1 MYNLAFDAGVQR
13 NTKYGPR
20 ILKTAVPSKQ
30 FWDAW
35 KMNKDDMKSEGLQV
49 MRGNDGLWRVLLW
62 VDPEKTSQPEKPIPL
77 PTPYQVK
84 NVSGLLEHQIPHVGN
99 LCAPLWT
106 EKFILD
112 ASPTG
117 TGKTFTALAVARE
130 MELRPAI
137 ICPKS
142 VLTNWKRVAK
152 MIGVDPIFICNW
164 EGAKSQKFRF
174 GELQERAFIWRLR
187 SEEALLIFDEAHK
200 GKGHWTQNSL
210 MMIAA
215 KKQNIRSIF
224 CTATGASS
232 PLDMLALGYA
242 LGLHNLKGFRDWCKQ
257 FHCYQNQWNGWE
269 CGNKVEAMKKIHS
282 LIFPRKGAKM
292 SDEHLPETQIIAEC
306 YDVGIKARDE
316 MEREFTNLLV
326 KIQKLK
332 DAKSAGYQGAVLA
345 LQTHY
350 RQLAEYLK
358 VPLLA
363 DLTSDAIEDGK
374 SVVIFTNYTE
384 TLMKLTAKLRC
395 PGIYGAQPISERQKI
410 IDDFQSDKIRVV
422 VVNIAAGGAGIS
434 LHDINGAFPRLAL
447 LCPTY
452 NATDLKQALGR
463 VHRAGG
469 KSKSIQRLVYA
480 AGTVEENVAKSVN
493 QKIAAISALNDG
505 DLLEPDIF
513 QLLNRK

>member
-1 MYNLAFDAGVQR
+1 M
-13 NTKYGPR
+13 
-20 ILKTAVPSKQ
+20 
-30 FWDAW
+30 
-35 KMNKDDMKSEGLQV
+35 
-49 MRGNDGLWRVLLW
+49 
-62 VDPEKTSQPEKPIPL
+62 
-77 PTPYQVK
+77 
-84 NVSGLLEHQIPHVGN
+84 
-99 LCAPLWT
+99 
-106 EKFILD
+106 
-112 ASPTG
+112 
-117 TGKTFTALAVARE
+117 
-130 MELRPAI
+130 
-137 ICPKS
+137 
-142 VLTNWKRVAK
+142 
-152 MIGVDPIFICNW
+152 
-164 EGAKSQKFRF
+164 
-174 GELQERAFIWRLR
+174 
-187 SEEALLIFDEAHK
+187 
-200 GKGHWTQNSL
+200 
-210 MMIAA
+210 
-215 KKQNIRSIF
+215 
-224 CTATGASS
+224 
-232 PLDMLALGYA
+232 
-242 LGLHNLKGFRDWCKQ
+242 
-257 FHCYQNQWNGWE
+257 
-269 CGNKVEAMKKIHS
+269 
-282 LIFPRKGAKM
+282 
-292 SDEHLPETQIIAEC
+292 
-306 YDVGIKARDE
+306 
-316 MEREFTNLLV
+316 
-326 KIQKLK
+326 
-332 DAKSAGYQGAVLA
+332 
-345 LQTHY
+345 
-350 RQLAEYLK
+350 AEYLK